1 MEVEPALLVQPDS
14 ENADSLVSSNE
25 PDDLANEQTW
35 PTEDEMSGQ
44 PADAQSEIPDALD
57 GTTPRS
63 IRRIPKGMSEY
74 QAAWIVDEDDEDGED
89 DEDEKHST
97 DETGMEEIQED
108 EEEMQDMLIEGTPTE
123 VGGVRFEDLD
133 VEEEEKQYVHKLR
146 YIPTCRSSSTDWTI
160 GETEIG
166 RRKTIYHSLTKS
178 IHRKIFQQ
186 GHASSVSE
194 E

>member
-14 ENADSLVSSNE
+14 DNADSLVSSNE

-35 PTEDEMSGQ
+35 PTEEEMNGQ
-44 PADAQSEIPDALD
+44 PADAQAEIPDAHD

-97 DETGMEEIQED
+97 DEAGMEEIQED
-108 EEEMQDMLIEGTPTE
+108 EE
-123 VGGVRFEDLD
+123 
-133 VEEEEKQYVHKLR
+133 
-146 YIPTCRSSSTDWTI
+146 
-160 GETEIG
+160 
-166 RRKTIYHSLTKS
+166 
-178 IHRKIFQQ
+178 
-186 GHASSVSE
+186 
-194 E
+194 